1 MFTTK
6 CSGMS
11 ATTQICY
18 FPATNLSS
26 SFLKFTL
33 LLSGS
38 QHFSWTL
45 LCSPDPLCDLVN
57 SAIKLHILDP
67 LIPKWSTGSSFLYP
81 KKRNTLWQYRN
92 LARWFLLRWKKE
104 KTKNGEWIG
113 CGRCASGMVVRSRAG
128 LFDLIFENYSGFS
141 QWQASLI
148 WSCIHRYKSIQKA
161 IAFFFFFIIQL
172 KELVMNHS
180 PLCHSPTVESAALMN
195 VFCLNIHTHRNMLTK
210 HHQISTT
217 HNWYERGWHL

>member
-45 LCSPDPLCDLVN
+45 LCSPAPLCDLVN

-161 IAFFFFFIIQL
+161 IAFFFFYYSVERASYESFSSVPQS
-172 KELVMNHS
+172 HS
-180 PLCHSPTVESAALMN
+180 WVCSAHECFLSE
-195 VFCLNIHTHRNMLTK
+195 HTHPQK
-210 HHQISTT
+210 YAHKASSDQHDA
-217 HNWYERGWHL
+217 